1 MSIVSKQVLVFLESA
16 NRVREIMRK
25 ELLLQVAQSQP
36 LISLTASQL
45 QLTCV
50 NNLGA
55 IPTCGQAC
63 RLASGLHLHH

>member
-36 LISLTASQL
+36 LNLTNS
-45 QLTCV
+45 
-50 NNLGA
+50 
-55 IPTCGQAC
+55 
-63 RLASGLHLHH
+63 